1 MPFQVQNS
9 PTFSGAVC
17 FVFLGHTAVPII
29 NDVTIKMDTPLLPP
43 APVECIFW
51 DFLCSPP
58 SSSFCFFQNV
68 TWKKV
73 DYFCVIEILFV
84 KSEEGTKIVL
94 VIPLKKGVRELLTSN
109 SIKNIY
115 DHFCSPPLPPPWY
128 TVRFSF
134 FAKT

>member
-17 FVFLGHTAVPII
+17 FVFVGHTAVPII
-29 NDVTIKMDTPLLPP
+29 NDVTIKMDNPLLPP

-51 DFLCSPP
+51 DFWCSPP

-94 VIPLKKGVRELLTSN
+94 VIPLKKVYENYWRPILLKIST
-109 SIKNIY
+109 IT
-115 DHFCSPPLPPPWY
+115 FVPPP
-128 TVRFSF
+128 SLPHGIQ
-134 FAKT
+134 